1 MWGLQGFTYKN
12 VVLFDNVDVDTSNV
26 GLVVINGVNKDA
38 DIKNVTNGAGKSLLF
53 TPFASLVF
61 DSVPL
66 STQKR
71 GSKKDLLEK
80 ESSAQFRFKRDD
92 QTLEVTQTAGSYAI
106 VHNGKEI
113 KSLKE
118 GRQDTA
124 KEWISKFCPVTEE
137 EFYTYAYI
145 HTQRAHPFQR
155 AKPAERLA
163 YITQVFNLNVY
174 DKLRQH
180 FSQLLTQAKD
190 KVKVAEIYAE
200 DLRQAQSVLETLEF
214 KNVDALSRKVDVGR
228 KKLDSLKHRR
238 SELEVQTYAYKQSRI
253 VKQKLREIGKI
264 KDPEI
269 LLDELG
275 SALELSDDYE
285 AYVVRK
291 EEFDKQKRRLESKL
305 DSLPDTKPKYNQAQ
319 LDDDSYELEANL
331 KSRMKKVRALE
342 TLVAEIKKDKSTL
355 KAREALSYTKE
366 AAEEELQVSR
376 RTLNMCA
383 KLEDHASCPTCQQE
397 IDPSHLS
404 QLKKQAQRLYKK
416 AEYDLETFELKSELD
431 SKINNMETLD
441 VEVDQCDRNIEDITS
456 KYKFKASE
464 GLLAL
469 VERNRE
475 QTEAYSKRKELS
487 KQLEEL
493 REPKQV
499 LEPEMTRAEIRSRG
513 KEVEKYIQL
522 KEQLSELDNV
532 PDADPKPELLELE
545 SEISELDTKLSS
557 DSDRLNSTSLK
568 NERYVLTKE
577 RIVELEAKLDGL
589 GDAVEDKKCL
599 EMLYKAY
606 SNTKLK
612 LNAANEVLSAL
623 ESELNALAPLVFP
636 EKVKFKLGT
645 NKQGVY
651 ALASFAHSK
660 KPADIYTLSGAESN
674 CFRLLFALAIL
685 TFVPPDRRPNFM
697 ILDEPESNCGE
708 SVRRQMIKE
717 FLPKLQSVVPNIFW
731 ITPLDV
737 DMFGDARKWTV
748 TKQGG
753 KSTLSIT

>member
-1 MWGLQGFTYKN
+1 MWGLQGFTYNN
-12 VVLFDNVDVDTSNV
+12 VVLFDKVDVDTSNV

-38 DIKNVTNGAGKSLLF
+38 DIKDVTNGAGKSLLF
-53 TPFASLVF
+53 TPLASLIF

-66 STQKR
+66 STLKR
-71 GSKKDLLEK
+71 GSKKDLLAK
-80 ESSAQFRFKRDD
+80 ESSAQFRFKRDN
-92 QTLEVTQTAGSYAI
+92 QTLEVTQTAGSYSL
-106 VHNGKEI
+106 VHNGKQI

-145 HTQRAHPFQR
+145 HTQRNHPFQR

-200 DLRQAQSVLETLEF
+200 DLRQAQSVLETLQF
-214 KNVDALSRKVDVGR
+214 KNVDVLGR
-228 KKLDSLKHRR
+228 RVEAGRTKLDKLKHRR

-285 AYVVRK
+285 AYIVRK
-291 EEFDKQKRRLESKL
+291 EEFDKQKTRLESKL
-305 DSLPDTKPKYNQAQ
+305 DSLPETKPKYNQAQ
-319 LDDDSYELEANL
+319 LDDDSYELESNL
-331 KSRMKKVRALE
+331 KSRMKKVRASE
-342 TLVAEIKKDKSTL
+342 SLVEEIKKDKRTL
-355 KAREALSYTKE
+355 KARDPLSYALDT
-366 AAEEELQVSR
+366 AEEELQVSR

-383 KLEDHASCPTCQQE
+383 KLEDHAECPTCKQD
-397 IDPSHLS
+397 IDPSHLA

-416 AEYDLETFELKSELD
+416 AEYDLETFELQDALN
-431 SKINNMETLD
+431 SKINTLEVLD
-441 VEVDQCDRNIEDITS
+441 VEIEQADRNIADITS

-475 QTEAYSKRKELS
+475 QTETHLKRKELS
-487 KQLEEL
+487 KQLDEL
-493 REPKQV
+493 REPKPV
-499 LEPEMTRAEIRSRG
+499 AEPEMTRAEIRSRG

-532 PDADPKPELLELE
+532 PDEDPKPELDELE
-545 SEISELDTKLSS
+545 ATISELAAKLNTDS
-557 DSDRLNSTSLK
+557 DSLNSYVLK
-568 NERYVLTKE
+568 NERYTLTKE
-577 RIVELEAKLDGL
+577 RIDELESKLEGL
-589 GDAVEDKKCL
+589 GDAVEDKRCL

-636 EKVKFKLGT
+636 EKVKFELGT
-645 NKQGVY
+645 NAQGVY

-660 KPADIYTLSGAESN
+660 KAADIYTLSGAESN

-697 ILDEPESNCGE
+697 ILDEPESNCGK